1 MANVT
6 EKHQL
11 SPSSWN
17 RFEECPRKYW
27 LSRQRLPRKAS
38 MPASLGNVI
47 HNSMEEICN
56 LDFNGHDESQVGWL
70 SELMRETVDKHWLL
84 EKEIFLKTP
93 RRSSWKAQS
102 IGKARE
108 GLVGAVKLLLSKTK
122 HSETRFA
129 EISIGDWREIKSI
142 VISTEESLTSKD
154 GKLIGRLDLLIDDLD
169 EYGNSKGWIVAD
181 LKTGKPPNSTLND
194 KVKRQLL
201 FYRDLLKQIKPNH
214 PKVSAEGWYSA
225 NQKIYPTHGD
235 FVLDDAISA
244 WSKMKL
250 TSSPP
255 DSTPSERACGFCE
268 FKAWCPDWW
277 ISIDKGSL
285 SNKGIFRDEVVK
297 LIKFDEFSGAAR
309 FERQSP
315 IGLSGELIRSEI
327 NFGALIKGRAL
338 SQFKDLISSEFDGP
352 IFLGSVRA
360 QGQIIHL
367 GDWSEILPWS
377 PLLKSI
383 RQF

>member
-1 MANVT
+1 
-6 EKHQL
+6 
-11 SPSSWN
+11 
-17 RFEECPRKYW
+17 
-27 LSRQRLPRKAS
+27 
-38 MPASLGNVI
+38 
-47 HNSMEEICN
+47 MEEICN

-122 HSETRFA
+122 HSETRFS